1 MKKILF
7 KGWGTAIVTPFK
19 GDEDNFEE
27 LGKLIDFQI
36 QNNID
41 SIIICGTTGESAT
54 MTLEEKKRTI
64 EFAKSKVNNRVPLI
78 AGTRFKLY

>member
-7 KGWGTAIVTPFK
+7 KGCGTAIVTPFK
-19 GDEDNFEE
+19 GDEVNFEE